1 MTRLLS
7 GACSALAMKPRRH
20 DAVVEGKGDLAYG
33 KSQGSYSASAMMKI
47 RGWALESV
55 MCVYVID

>member
-1 MTRLLS
+1 MTRLLP

-33 KSQGSYSASAMMKI
+33 KVKVLTRRQ
-47 RGWALESV
+47 L
-55 MCVYVID
+55 